1 MGDQKVKS
9 EQRTYDGKWSK
20 SRLRRDT
27 YSPMRDQQ
35 GASEHRMYDKK
46 WR

>member
-9 EQRTYDGKWSK
+9 EQRTYEKWSK
-20 SRLRRDT
+20 SRLRRDN